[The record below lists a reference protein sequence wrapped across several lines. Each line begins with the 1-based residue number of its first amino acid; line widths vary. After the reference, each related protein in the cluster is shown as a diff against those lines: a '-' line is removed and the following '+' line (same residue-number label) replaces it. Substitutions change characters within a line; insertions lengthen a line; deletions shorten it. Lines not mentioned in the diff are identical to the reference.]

1 MQSIDLNLF
10 YDDGEGYI
18 DLGLDAVWEFDD
30 DGDLVIGFD
39 GTWIAL
45 DGHVAAYYT
54 TSFEQEGDIWSIEG
68 RIPALLNGDRVDIV
82 LKFDNDRPY
91 GVVAGARTDY
101 QGATEAVAKGLIPL
115 TAGDTIDF
123 LCDFYT
129 YDETYEDSYLLGE
142 PLVLSGEP
150 EVGQVEIGDA
160 GGLVTYRLTDLYNNT
175 YWTPAVE
182 WNP

>member
-1 MQSIDLNLF
+1 M
-10 YDDGEGYI
+10 
-18 DLGLDAVWEFDD
+18 
-30 DGDLVIGFD
+30 
-39 GTWIAL
+39 
-45 DGHVAAYYT
+45 
-54 TSFEQEGDIWSIEG
+54 
-68 RIPALLNGDRVDIV
+68 LNGDRVDIV

-150 EVGQVEIGDA
+150 EVGQVEIGDG